1 MKINGMNADRTLTRD
16 LDSTVSHSLFRVGEG
31 LFLWMNEKGK
41 KIEVK
46 KGKKIEVEVIGQRKP
61 NFS

>member
-1 MKINGMNADRTLTRD
+1 MKIKGTNANLTLTRD
-16 LDSTVSHSLFRVGEG
+16 LDSTVSHFLFRVGEG
-31 LFLWMNEKGK
+31 LFLWVNEKGK

-46 KGKKIEVEVIGQRKP
+46 KEKKIEVEVIGQRKP